1 MTVDVRKLPF
11 SYAHNLSLLPVTG
24 KVEVRLTASVA
35 GAAVLESAASAVGTW
50 TEIVNHQWLSVRNV
64 DAYAAVRDQQ
74 KDGPTKSVALTLE
87 VREIDAA
94 AWLVL
99 IGLLA
104 QTHHAEPELSSVQII
119 DTNSA
124 EPLINTLDPQW
135 AAQAE
140 QSLYAADSPH
150 PLIAL
155 VDGYALDEPI
165 DVDIE
170 CGHPLHK
177 SQVEQIAEGL
187 EYWGYLV
194 GMGACRFDFL
204 EPKEFYA
211 DFGTT
216 APLTANALRY
226 TKDNFDGPEETLHL
240 LKHWL
245 AGLERQGIAIQS
257 VEVSQ

>member
-1 MTVDVRKLPF
+1 MTVDVGKLPF

-50 TEIVNHQWLSVRNV
+50 TEILNHQWLSVRNV
-64 DAYAAVRDQQ
+64 DAYAAVQDQQ
-74 KDGPTKSVALTLE
+74 KDAPAKSVALTLE

-99 IGLLA
+99 LGLLA
-104 QTHHAEPELSSVQII
+104 QTYHSEPGLNGVQIV
-119 DTNSA
+119 DTTNNA
-124 EPLINTLDPQW
+124 PVTQGLDPHW

-155 VDGYALDEPI
+155 PDEYLLDEPI

-170 CGHPLHK
+170 CVKPLHK
-177 SQVEQIAEGL
+177 SQAEQMAEGL

-204 EPKEFYA
+204 EPEEFYA

-216 APLTANALRY
+216 APMTADTLRY
-226 TKDNFDGPEETLHL
+226 TKDNFDGPKETVHL

-245 AGLERQGIAIQS
+245 AGLERQGVAIKS